1 MLPGPSSRRGASGGG
16 CESDS
21 MGVIKAVPGICKKQI
36 LCYNGVRI
44 QHIVAAS
51 RFLVSNNPLLKRIF

>member
-1 MLPGPSSRRGASGGG
+1 
-16 CESDS
+16 

-44 QHIVAAS
+44 QHIMAAS
-51 RFLVSNNPLLKRIF
+51 RFLVSNNPLLKRHGLFVIIKKQAQEV